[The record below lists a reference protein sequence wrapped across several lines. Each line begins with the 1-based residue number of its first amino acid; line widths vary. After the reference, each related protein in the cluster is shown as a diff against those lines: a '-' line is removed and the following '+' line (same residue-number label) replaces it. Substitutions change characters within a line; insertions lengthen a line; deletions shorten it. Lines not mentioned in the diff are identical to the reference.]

1 MGKYN
6 FKNLIENEK
15 LYGIIHLEIWAVI
28 RLLRK
33 ETIKMALV
41 TTTEMFKKAYDGGYA
56 IGAFNVNNME
66 IVQGI
71 TEACREEKSPV
82 ILQVSKGARAYA
94 NHTYLVKLVEAAVLE
109 CPDIPVALHLD
120 HGDSFETCK
129 SCIDGGFTSV
139 MIDASSKS
147 FEENIEITRKVVE
160 YAHDHGVVVEAELGS
175 LAGIEDEVN
184 VSKECASYTRP
195 EEVEEFVTRTGCD
208 SLAIAIGTSHGA
220 YKFTPE
226 QCTVNEQGILVPPAL
241 RFDVLEEV
249 TKRLPGF
256 PIVLHGSSSV
266 PQDYVKMV
274 NANGGKMPN
283 AIGVPEEQLRKAA
296 SLSVC
301 KINIDSDLRLAMTGT
316 IRQFFN
322 DQPSKFDPREYLK
335 PARANIKEL
344 VRHKLVDVL
353 GCAGKA

>member
-1 MGKYN
+1 
-6 FKNLIENEK
+6 
-15 LYGIIHLEIWAVI
+15 
-28 RLLRK
+28 
-33 ETIKMALV
+33 MALV
-41 TTTEMFKKAYDGGYA
+41 TTTEMFRKAYDGGYA
-56 IGAFNVNNME
+56 VGAFNVNNME
-66 IVQGI
+66 IVQAI
-71 TEACREEKSPV
+71 TEACREENAPV

-109 CPDIPVALHLD
+109 CPNIPIALHLD
-120 HGDSFETCK
+120 HGDSYELCK

-147 FEENIEITRKVVE
+147 FEENIALTKKVVD

-184 VSKECASYTRP
+184 VSAEHASYTRP
-195 EEVEEFVTRTGCD
+195 EEVEEFVSRTGCD

-226 QCTVNEQGILVPPAL
+226 QCTRNEQGILVPPPL

-266 PQDYVKMV
+266 PQEYVRMV
-274 NANGGKMPN
+274 NENGGKMPN

-296 SLSVC
+296 SMSVC

-316 IRQFFN
+316 IRKYFN
-322 DQPSKFDPREYLK
+322 EHPDHFDPRQYLK
-335 PARANIKEL
+335 PARANIKEV
-344 VRHKLVDVL
+344 VRHKLIDVL